1 MSSPYIGEIRIFGF
15 NFAPRDWAYCNG
27 QLLSIA
33 QNTALFS
40 ILGTTYG
47 GNGTTVFGL
56 PDFQGRVPTHA
67 GTNNSSGQWVLGQQA
82 GEENHTLLT
91 SEMPLHTHTVSASS
105 NAAGLASPSTA
116 FFGNGPQPV
125 YSPAGS
131 IDSTLAVAAVGTAG
145 GNQAHPNVAPSMVLN
160 FCIALQGIF
169 PSRN

>member
-1 MSSPYIGEIRIFGF
+1 MSNPYIGEIRIFSF
-15 NFAPRDWAYCNG
+15 NFAPKFWALCAG
-27 QLLSIA
+27 QILPIS

-40 ILGTTYG
+40 ILGTYYG
-47 GNGTTVFGL
+47 GNGTTNFAL
-56 PDFQGRVPTHA
+56 PDFRSRVPTHQ
-67 GTNNSSGQWVLGQQA
+67 GTDASSVQWVIGEQD

-91 SEMPLHTHTVSASS
+91 SEMPQHTHLVSASS

-131 IDSTLAVAAVGTAG
+131 IDSTLAAAAVGTAG
-145 GNQAHPNVAPSMVLN
+145 GNQAHPNVAPSLVLN